1 METTSKK
8 MKKDKIKVTF
18 LPLNEIIEVE
28 KGVTIFEAAARAGI
42 YINSICGG
50 DGICGKCKVIVKE
63 GEILSR
69 PTTLLKREEIKKG
82 YVLAC
87 QTEVES
93 DVVVEIPPES
103 SAKGK
108 ILVDKNAQR
117 FRALYAP
124 MKEKVY
130 FKYEPLV
137 QKMYLELPYPSLQDN
152 LSDHVRLYRNIRRQ
166 KKALIMQT
174 GLKTIRSLS
183 YILRKN
189 NFKVTATLGVRGKTN
204 ETIQVEGGDTTERNF
219 AVAVDVGTSTVVAHL
234 VNLNTFE
241 TMDAEATYNSQR
253 IFGEE
258 VTRRIIY
265 AEQNGQDKLR
275 EAIVD
280 DINNLINSLISRN
293 NVRLNE
299 VMAVLCA
306 GNTAMIHF
314 LLELDPSYLRKEPY
328 IPVCT
333 YPPPIRAAEVGIK
346 INPRG
351 LLYSIPSIASWV
363 GADITAGI
371 LATGVYQAEELTM
384 LVDIGTNGEIVIG
397 NKNWMVCCSASA
409 GPAFEGSGV
418 RCGMRAAEG
427 AIEKAKISEDGKFQ
441 YTTIGNGKPMG
452 ICGSGLIDI
461 VAELFKAGFIDRSGR
476 LNPDSDERI
485 RDVDGEMEFL
495 LVPSSRISARNDI
508 VITQAD
514 IENLLRAK
522 AAIFAGMNV
531 LITILNLN
539 FSDIKRIYLAG
550 GFGNYLDKENAII
563 LGLIPDVKRD
573 NVQFVGNTSILGA
586 KMALLSKDALN
597 TAYKISRNITYYDL
611 ITYPNYMDE
620 FMSAKFLPHTD
631 VTKFPSILKMIRK
644 VV

>member
-1 METTSKK
+1 
-8 MKKDKIKVTF
+8 
-18 LPLNEIIEVE
+18 
-28 KGVTIFEAAARAGI
+28 
-42 YINSICGG
+42 
-50 DGICGKCKVIVKE
+50 
-63 GEILSR
+63 
-69 PTTLLKREEIKKG
+69 
-82 YVLAC
+82 
-87 QTEVES
+87 
-93 DVVVEIPPES
+93 
-103 SAKGK
+103 
-108 ILVDKNAQR
+108 
-117 FRALYAP
+117 

-586 KMALLSKDALN
+586 KMSLLSKDALN

-631 VTKFPSILKMIRK
+631 MTKFPSILKMIRK

>member
-1 METTSKK
+1 
-8 MKKDKIKVTF
+8 MKKGKIKVTF
-18 LPLNEIIEVE
+18 LPFNETIEVE
-28 KGVTIFEAAARAGI
+28 KGVTVFEAAARAGI
-42 YINSICGG
+42 YMSSICGG

-63 GEILSR
+63 GDVMSR

-87 QTEVES
+87 QTEVET
-93 DVVVEIPPES
+93 DIVVEIPPES
-103 SAKGK
+103 SAKEK

-124 MKEKVY
+124 MKEQVF

-137 QKMYLELPYPSLQDN
+137 QKIYFELPQPSLQDN
-152 LSDHVRLYRNIRRQ
+152 VGDHVRLYRSIRRK
-166 KKALIMQT
+166 KKAFIMQT
-174 GLKTIRSLS
+174 GLKAIRSLS
-183 YILRKN
+183 SILRKN
-189 NFKVTATLGVRGKTN
+189 NFKVTATLGVRGKVI

-219 AVAVDVGTSTVVAHL
+219 AIAVDVGTSTVVAHL

-253 IFGEE
+253 TFGEE

-265 AEQNGQDKLR
+265 AEQNGRDKLR

-280 DINNLINSLISRN
+280 DINNLINALISRN
-293 NVRLNE
+293 NIRLNE

-314 LLELDPSYLRKEPY
+314 LLELNSSYLRKEPY

-371 LATGVYQAEELTM
+371 LATGLYQAEELTM

-397 NKNWMVCCSASA
+397 NKDWMVCCSASA

-418 RCGMRAAEG
+418 RSGMRAAEG
-427 AIEKAKISEDGKFQ
+427 AIEKAKISEEGKFQ
-441 YTTIGNGKPMG
+441 YTTIGNVKPIG

-476 LNPDSDERI
+476 LNPESDDRV
-485 RDVDGEMEFL
+485 RNVDGEMEFL
-495 LVPSSRISARNDI
+495 LVLSYKTAAGNEI

-522 AAIFAGMNV
+522 AAIFAGMNAIV
-531 LITILNLN
+531 NTLHIK

-563 LGLIPDVKRD
+563 LGLIPDVDRD

-586 KMALLSKDALN
+586 KMALLSKNALD

-611 ITYPNYMDE
+611 ITYPDYMDE

-631 VTKFPSILKMIRK
+631 LTKFPSVLKMIKR

>member
-1 METTSKK
+1 METRRKK

-18 LPLNEIIEVE
+18 LPFNETIEVE
-28 KGVTIFEAAARAGI
+28 KGVTVFEAAARAGI
-42 YINSICGG
+42 YVSSICGG

-63 GEILSR
+63 GEVTSH

-87 QTEVES
+87 QTEVET
-93 DVVVEIPPES
+93 DMVVEIPPES
-103 SAKGK
+103 SAKEK

-124 MKEKVY
+124 MKEQVL

-137 QKMYLELPYPSLQDN
+137 QKIYFELPQPSLQDN
-152 LSDHVRLYRNIRRQ
+152 VGDHVRLYRSIRRK
-166 KKALIMQT
+166 KKAFIMQT
-174 GLKTIRSLS
+174 GLKAIRSLS

-189 NFKVTATLGVRGKTN
+189 NFKVTATLGIRGKVI

-219 AVAVDVGTSTVVAHL
+219 AIAVDVGTSTVVAHL

-241 TMDAEATYNSQR
+241 TVDAEATYNSQR
-253 IFGEE
+253 TFGDE

-265 AEQNGQDKLR
+265 AEQNGRDKLR

-280 DINNLINSLISRN
+280 DINNLINTLISRTN
-293 NVRLNE
+293 IRLND
-299 VMAVLCA
+299 VIAVLCA

-314 LLELDPSYLRKEPY
+314 LLELNSSYLRKEPY

-371 LATGVYQAEELTM
+371 LATGLYQAEELTM

-397 NKNWMVCCSASA
+397 NRDWMVCCSASA

-418 RCGMRAAEG
+418 RSGMRAAEG
-427 AIEKAKISEDGKFQ
+427 AIEKAKISENGKFQ
-441 YTTIGNGKPMG
+441 YTTIGNVKPIG

-461 VAELFKAGFIDRSGR
+461 IAELFKAGFIDRSGR
-476 LNPDSDERI
+476 LNPESDERV
-485 RDVDGEMEFL
+485 RNVDGEMEFL
-495 LVPSSRISARNDI
+495 LVPSSRTAARNDI

-522 AAIFAGMNV
+522 AAIFAGMNAIV
-531 LITILNLN
+531 KTLHIK

-563 LGLIPDVKRD
+563 LGLIPDVDRN

-586 KMALLSKDALN
+586 KMALLSKNALD

-611 ITYPNYMDE
+611 ITYPDYMDE

-631 VTKFPSILKMIRK
+631 LTKFPSVLKII
-644 VV
+644 